1 MVFIHHIPSLV
12 PKIFS
17 KLIWHK
23 DRDKPKV
30 YLTFDD
36 GPVPG
41 ITDFVLDELGKREM
55 RATFFMVGDN
65 IRKHP
70 DLARRVVEG
79 GHSVGNHT
87 QHHVKG
93 FSLSSQDYLQDVAR
107 CQSQFQEII
116 GISPGIFRP
125 PYGQLTNGQL
135 KSLLPDFQI
144 YMWDVLSG
152 DFDRKQSAEVC
163 LAKTKKYTQN
173 GSIIVFHDQQKT
185 KEIVQEVLSPFLDY
199 LVLMEFE
206 TAIL

>member
-1 MVFIHHIPSLV
+1 MIFIHHIPSLV

-17 KLIWHK
+17 KMIWHME
-23 DRDKPKV
+23 RNTPKV

-70 DLARRVVEG
+70 DLARQVVEC

-93 FSLSSQDYLQDVAR
+93 FVLSCEDYLQEVAS
-107 CQSQFQEII
+107 CQSQFQETM
-116 GISPGIFRP
+116 GISPRIFRP
-125 PYGQLTNGQL
+125 PYGQLTHGQL
-135 KSLLPDFQI
+135 KPLLPDFQV

-152 DFDRKQSAEVC
+152 DFDRDQTAEVC

-185 KEIVQEVLSPFLDY
+185 KEIIREVLPPFLDY
-199 LVLMEFE
+199 LDLMEFE
-206 TAIL
+206 TALL